1 MASYFS
7 CEEEN
12 KLLKN
17 KINDL
22 ENELADS
29 KQRNKFLQNMIDE
42 RNSDDALMIL
52 EYFHSCSSIRQTAS

>member
-7 CEEEN
+7 FEEEN
-12 KLLKN
+12 KMLKN

-29 KQRNKFLQNMIDE
+29 KIIFKPSKKSEALNDE
-42 RNSDDALMIL
+42 YNFNHDEAMELVYK
-52 EYFHSCSSIRQTAS
+52 YFGVL